1 MPSTKE
7 EGGSNSKSKS
17 LKCFNCNQ
25 SRHIAVNC
33 QQSKR
38 EKGACFKCLQIGHKA
53 KDCSVSG
60 TAVKENVQPKASV
73 NSVFKENDEFLRKI
87 RYEFCNEEEQCEVE
101 CNLDTLLDTRSPVS
115 FVKENF
121 VPKHLV
127 KSSLVTN
134 NRYGG
139 LNGSILE
146 NKGRMIAK
154 LSLNNTGF
162 KIISLLVVPA
172 NTMKALVVIGRDVLK
187 LFFNSTETTGE
198 EYENQIIQEILNID
212 IADSAPKTGSEL
224 DVNHEL
230 PTDIQSTVKDL
241 YEYTASQM

>member
-1 MPSTKE
+1 M
-7 EGGSNSKSKS
+7 
-17 LKCFNCNQ
+17 
-25 SRHIAVNC
+25 
-33 QQSKR
+33 
-38 EKGACFKCLQIGHKA
+38 
-53 KDCSVSG
+53 
-60 TAVKENVQPKASV
+60 
-73 NSVFKENDEFLRKI
+73 RKI
-87 RYEFCNEEEQCEVE
+87 RYEFYNKEEQCEVE
-101 CNLDTLLDTRSPVS
+101 CNLDTLLDIGSPVS

-172 NTMKALVVIGRDVLK
+172 NTMKASVVIGRDVLK

-198 EYENQIIQEILNID
+198 KYENQIIQKILNID
-212 IADSAPKTGSEL
+212 IADSAPKMGSEL
-224 DVNHEL
+224 DVN
-230 PTDIQSTVKDL
+230 QKTV
-241 YEYTASQM
+241 

>member
-1 MPSTKE
+1 M
-7 EGGSNSKSKS
+7 
-17 LKCFNCNQ
+17 
-25 SRHIAVNC
+25 
-33 QQSKR
+33 
-38 EKGACFKCLQIGHKA
+38 
-53 KDCSVSG
+53 
-60 TAVKENVQPKASV
+60 
-73 NSVFKENDEFLRKI
+73 
-87 RYEFCNEEEQCEVE
+87 
-101 CNLDTLLDTRSPVS
+101 
-115 FVKENF
+115 
-121 VPKHLV
+121 V

-162 KIISLLVVPA
+162 KIISLLIVPA
-172 NTMKALVVIGRDVLK
+172 NTMKTSVVIGRDVLK

-230 PTDIQSTVKDL
+230 STDIQSTVKDL
-241 YEYTASQM
+241 YDEKYVKPEHPKNPVIDAELQLTVKEFKSFHFASRRLAYDEKTGLRALLDLLLEKNKLYVRVPLSMLHL